1 MQQQPSS
8 LAVAAVVATAAAAC
22 YALYRSAGS
31 KRKKIVIT
39 GGSGNLG
46 TKLATHLLT
55 TAPDEWDVVLLEHP
69 KYFIAERKPAGATVV
84 LGDLADGSGN
94 WTSALRGADSVVH
107 FSAVNPYPNANFEES
122 AGSMS
127 HTFNIVLEATRH
139 NVRRF
144 VLASSNHVMG
154 QYKEKRSHGLVKPTD
169 PPMCGTPLRNK
180 ADLAASG
187 DAVAYSVAK
196 LAGEQLCKAVS
207 QTLGPACPTSFYIL
221 RIGWCQPGANL
232 PSTITAAGAPPEFQN
247 KTGGGKDAKAAS
259 EPAEDVDGDW
269 FKGMWLSNGDFL
281 RYFTAALNRP
291 PAPAGQVVLV
301 NAMSAN
307 TGARW
312 SLKETEQ
319 LLGVKAQDD
328 VRK

>member
-1 MQQQPSS
+1 MVNQA
-8 LAVAAVVATAAAAC
+8 LTVAAAVATASAA
-22 YALYRSAGS
+22 YMLLVQ
-31 KRKKIVIT
+31 KKKKKKKKIVIT

-46 TKLATHLLT
+46 TKLATHLLAT
-55 TAPDEWDVVLLEHP
+55 EPDDWDVVLLEHP
-69 KYFIAERKPAGATVV
+69 KYYIADRKPAGANVV
-84 LGDLADGSGN
+84 LGDLADGSGE
-94 WTSALRGADSVVH
+94 WTASLRGADSVVH
-107 FSAVNPYPNANFEES
+107 FSAVNPYPNANFHES

-127 HTFNIVLEATRH
+127 HTFNVFLEATRH
-139 NVRRF
+139 NVRRVVF
-144 VLASSNHVMG
+144 ASSNHVMG
-154 QYKEKRSHGLVKPTD
+154 QYKEKPEHGMVKPSD
-169 PPMCGTPLRNK
+169 PPMCGTPLRNP

-196 LAGEQLCKAVS
+196 LAGEQLCKSIAA
-207 QTLGPACPTSFYIL
+207 TLGPACRTSFYIL

-232 PSTITAAGAPPEFQN
+232 PSTITAAGAPPEFQT
-247 KTGGGKDAKAAS
+247 KTEGGKAQTAS
-259 EPAEDVDGDW
+259 QPAEDVDGDW

-281 RYFTAALNRP
+281 RYFTAALKQPNP
-291 PAPAGQVVLV
+291 PSGSVVLV